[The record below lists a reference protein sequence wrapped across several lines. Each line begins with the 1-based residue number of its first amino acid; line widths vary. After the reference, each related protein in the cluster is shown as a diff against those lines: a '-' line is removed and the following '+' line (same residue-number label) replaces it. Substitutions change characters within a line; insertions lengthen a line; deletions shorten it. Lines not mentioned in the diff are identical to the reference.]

1 MFVYPNLSPT
11 RLLQLTIIF
20 SVLIAD
26 NLVVKVSDFG
36 TSREWNDVSAVMSF
50 TGTVAWMAPEVIRHE
65 PCSERVDVWSYG
77 VVLWELL
84 TQEVPYKNLETHAIM
99 WGVGTDTI
107 ALPVPSTMPG
117 SMQLLMNQCWSRT
130 PRNRWVEITFNQIL
144 P

>member
-1 MFVYPNLSPT
+1 
-11 RLLQLTIIF
+11 
-20 SVLIAD
+20 
-26 NLVVKVSDFG
+26 
-36 TSREWNDVSAVMSF
+36 MSF

-107 ALPVPSTMPG
+107 ALPVPTTSP
-117 SMQLLMNQCWSRT
+117 SSIQLLLNQCWNRV
-130 PRNRWVEITFNQIL
+130 PRNR
-144 P
+144 